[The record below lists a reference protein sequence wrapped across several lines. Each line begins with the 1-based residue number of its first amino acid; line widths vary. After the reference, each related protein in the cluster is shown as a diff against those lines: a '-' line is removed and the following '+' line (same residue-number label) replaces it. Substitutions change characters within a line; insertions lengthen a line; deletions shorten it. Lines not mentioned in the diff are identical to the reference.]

1 MSLPSTRLR
10 HGSPPLPRGI
20 HHLALNTPDMRATMD
35 FYGRVLGMPLVHAQ
49 RVPPGVGVGPGN
61 RGNPPFENLRHY
73 FFDVGGDTLLAFF
86 ELPADACP
94 QADRNALA
102 GMQHCAFTVTEERF
116 RQVLQRLKDA
126 GVATIGPIM
135 VGAQTWSVYFFDPHG
150 IRLEFCYQEHDGSDV
165 RVVERWTQTRDEALA
180 ELRSLSQDA
189 DWLDAV
195 TRHLPASR

>member
-1 MSLPSTRLR
+1 MARRSLILLPPSEGKAPEGSGPPWAPGTMAVEGLDARRGQVLR
-10 HGSPPLPRGI
+10 ALGRRHEARVGPTLPAIERYTG
-20 HHLALNTPDMRATMD
+20 
-35 FYGRVLGMPLVHAQ
+35 VLYQGLEA
-49 RVPPGVGVGPGN
+49 GGDVGVGLKG
-61 RGNPPFENLRHY
+61 E
-73 FFDVGGDTLLAFF
+73 D
-86 ELPADACP
+86 EI
-94 QADRNALA
+94 A
-102 GMQHCAFTVTEERF
+102 GEGR
-116 RQVLQRLKDA
+116 QRLKDA